1 MGLQLINNF
10 FSHPFVIYFADCNH
24 EFSSHK
30 PTLKKNIY
38 IGFFLAYIELS
49 IIMLKINKKVEY
61 ALMALKFMA
70 DKLPRSLTSAREVC
84 DELKT
89 PFDTTAK
96 VMQIMNNNDI
106 LKSVQGIKGG
116 YTLNIALENITYSE
130 LVHIIEGKKDIGRTC
145 TNTKGTCEL
154 INQCNIITPVEVL
167 NKKLNHYLD
176 NLTLQELLNPR
187 RA

>member
-1 MGLQLINNF
+1 
-10 FSHPFVIYFADCNH
+10 
-24 EFSSHK
+24 
-30 PTLKKNIY
+30 
-38 IGFFLAYIELS
+38 
-49 IIMLKINKKVEY
+49 MLKINKKVEY

-70 DKLPRSLTSAREVC
+70 DRPEQALVSAREVC

-116 YTLNIALENITYSE
+116 YSLNTALEKITYSA
-130 LVHIIEGKKDIGRTC
+130 LVRIIEGKTEIGRTC

-154 INQCNIITPVEVL
+154 INQCNIITPVEIL
-167 NKKLNHYLD
+167 NRKLNHYLD
-176 NLTLQELLNPR
+176 NLTLKELLNPR
-187 RA
+187 GV